1 MTTINKK
8 KLLAM
13 LSPLSVMGGL
23 SMAQADE
30 TQVSRGALD
39 VFVEHTYLDDTIKN
53 ALANGIEV
61 KREDTKT
68 LIGDGEQ
75 TKQNIAKVKEY
86 YLAKQKELIEAIDK
100 YKKAK
105 NDIVEY
111 NAQKDNANG
120 IMNAYISNMTTLG
133 MNVIAEGVEY
143 SKSAFEENKKTVEE
157 AIKNGKLYRDV
168 KDAISNYESLK
179 NSYVLFS
186 SQNAAGNIKLTH
198 KTVKVKSV
206 EEVNTIKD
214 ELTKKYAELEKYV
227 NSLASKTGSISD
239 SEKPTFE
246 LVDIQVDSELQDKAL
261 APVKVNTY
269 LTKDVKDIAKPT
281 VSYHFYDIKS
291 TPNSNGTIE
300 NADEEVI
307 DAQAN
312 DNKTYVQAL
321 KNQIINLKI
330 KNENLP
336 EGRFDKIHN
345 IMSTITLPDGV
356 EIDENDFKSN
366 DFWEVS
372 YNKET
377 RKVIYKA
384 TAKYLVEVNNN
395 QNINNGVIGGHM
407 KDEFAYSLPS
417 VKFKLAEDNKEYKLE
432 FETIVNNEYLVA
444 NKSVTIRTNA
454 AEPEKHNKNDKGFLI
469 DGKAV
474 LPGTVNNFE
483 LTADYSKY
491 KGVKIDKQ
499 MQEKGLSVYDVAPF
513 DAVDF
518 KGPIQ
523 IKDGDKVIAT
533 GQDDGTFKDNEG
545 NTVEG
550 VTWSIRDGIEGTD
563 VKGKVVAVDIKG
575 VNHKYYTEYVQKGKQ
590 LKFVIPMI
598 TKVVKNDGSYNGNSY
613 SNTFYQSDFG
623 NTYQS
628 NKVENNVPK
637 IEPRKDIVKSRS
649 NLQSLDLKSNEKATI
664 EQDTTFQY
672 RATGTAFPKNMD
684 ITSYQITDT
693 FDEADEYN
701 GNYFVETGKEIQFK
715 KGTALYERYKKT
727 NGKMPANTDIT
738 KYTTQ
743 EISRGANK
751 ITKVSLTFDSDFIE
765 SIDFENSEF
774 HVDTFFEAKRALN
787 KQGVKNVFKE
797 IINGLEFDSTEVTSN
812 TTENIRDSF
821 EKRLKELT
829 DKIAKDKEQQSQKDK
844 EQDDKIAN
852 NTLSIRKLAQQV
864 DTIEKRVDK
873 VEDVQK
879 THSSAIKDLMD
890 QLNNKPSVVHSK
902 VTIYKSSVTSE
913 AEAIDY
919 VTNRGI
925 APSEITKVELDNDN
939 HFVVTY
945 RNTKPITENAV
956 NKEKVS
962 KVRSK
967 YEFYTLRSK
976 EEVIAKLKELNV
988 DTKDVSIEQEGTKF
1002 IAIVTLRK

>member
-30 TQVSRGALD
+30 NQVSRGALD
-39 VFVEHTYLDDTIKN
+39 VFVDHSYLDDTIKN

-61 KREDTKT
+61 KREDTQT
-68 LIGDGEQ
+68 LIGDGEK

-105 NDIVEY
+105 GDIIEY
-111 NAQKDNANG
+111 NNQKDNANG
-120 IMNAYISNMTTLG
+120 IMNAYISNLTTLG

-143 SKSAFEENKKTVEE
+143 SKSAFEENRKLVED
-157 AIKNGKLYRDV
+157 AIKTGKLYRDI
-168 KDAISNYESLK
+168 KSEITNYESLK

-186 SQNAAGNIKLTH
+186 SQNAAGNIKLSH
-198 KTVKVKSV
+198 KTVKVKSAQ
-206 EEVNTIKD
+206 EVNTIKD

-227 NSLASKTGSISD
+227 NSLASKTGSIPD

-246 LVDIQVDSELQDKAL
+246 LVDIQVDNEIQDKAL

-269 LTKDVKDIAKPT
+269 LAKDVKDIVKPT

-300 NADEEVI
+300 NADDEVI
-307 DAQAN
+307 DVQAK
-312 DNKTYVQAL
+312 DNSTYVQAL
-321 KNQIINLKI
+321 KNQIINLKV

-356 EIDENDFKSN
+356 EVDENDFKSN
-366 DFWEVS
+366 DFWDVS

-377 RKVIYKA
+377 NKVIYKA

-395 QNINNGVIGGHM
+395 QNINNGVIGGYM

-417 VKFKLAEDNKEYKLE
+417 VKFKLKEDNKEYKLE
-432 FETIVNNEYLVA
+432 FETIVNNEYLVS
-444 NKSVTIRTNA
+444 NKSVTIKTNA
-454 AEPEKHNKNDKGFLI
+454 AEPEKHNKNDKGVLI

-483 LTADYSKY
+483 LTSDYSKY

-523 IKDGDKVIAT
+523 IKDGDNVIAT
-533 GQDDGTFKDNEG
+533 SQEDGTFKDNEG

-563 VKGKVVAVDIKG
+563 IKGKVVAVDIKG

-590 LKFVIPMI
+590 LKFVIPMT

-684 ITSYQITDT
+684 ITSYKITDT

-701 GNYFVETGKEIQFK
+701 GTYFVETGKEIQFK

-727 NGKMPANTDIT
+727 GGKMPAHTDIT

-743 EISRGANK
+743 EINRSNDR
-751 ITKVSLTFDSDFIE
+751 ITKVDLTFDNDFIE

-774 HVDTFFEAKRALN
+774 HVDTFFEAKRSMN
-787 KQGVKNVFKE
+787 KQAVKNVFKE

-812 TTENIRDSF
+812 TSENIRDSF
-821 EKRLKELT
+821 EKRLKEIT
-829 DKIAKDKEQQSQKDK
+829 DRITKDKENQTKKDK
-844 EQDDKIAN
+844 EQDEQIAN
-852 NTLSIRKLAQQV
+852 NTLSIRKLVQ
-864 DTIEKRVDK
+864 RVDK
-873 VEDVQK
+873 VEEVQQ
-879 THSSAIKDLMD
+879 THSDSIKGLLE
-890 QLNNKPSVVHSK
+890 QLNKKPSVVHSK
-902 VTIYKSSVTSE
+902 VTIYKDSVTSE

-925 APSEITKVELDNDN
+925 APSEITKVELDKDN

-945 RNTKPITENAV
+945 RNDKPITEIAV

-967 YEFYTLRSK
+967 YEFYTLKSK
-976 EEVIAKLKELNV
+976 EEVIAKLKELKV